1 MADNEIMKAWK
12 WHISPVHCNGREIY
26 SAVVECSRELAEN
39 TLSLINRQK
48 AEIKK
53 LEKELMKCKLEKE
66 MLCNVSVEKQNIAI
80 KEFAERLKDE
90 MRLEDDCR
98 YDCMNCLYECKGYVL
113 IIDNLVKEMTEV
125 ETNQRKEDEGK

>member
-1 MADNEIMKAWK
+1 
-12 WHISPVHCNGREIY
+12 
-26 SAVVECSRELAEN
+26 
-39 TLSLINRQK
+39 
-48 AEIKK
+48 
-53 LEKELMKCKLEKE
+53 
-66 MLCNVSVEKQNIAI
+66 
-80 KEFAERLKDE
+80 